1 MTLDTYRPIDP
12 RLTDRV
18 ALTRILQSSIDVTTH
33 VFRSLEPKITLVD
46 HPCGFG
52 KTSCLL
58 SVINE
63 RPDLKFLV
71 VVNTLLEVDRIL
83 SGVSKGHMFAPKDA
97 LEAGTNK
104 SEQLEEMLLA
114 KKSVVIT
121 HKLYERAGWLADYGL
136 LQDYSVII
144 DEVPNAVSVKETVKL
159 GSMEEIY
166 LKQGF
171 LDMSPNGEL
180 TVTQKWVDMVE

>member
-1 MTLDTYRPIDP
+1 
-12 RLTDRV
+12 
-18 ALTRILQSSIDVTTH
+18 
-33 VFRSLEPKITLVD
+33 
-46 HPCGFG
+46 
-52 KTSCLL
+52 
-58 SVINE
+58 
-63 RPDLKFLV
+63 
-71 VVNTLLEVDRIL
+71 
-83 SGVSKGHMFAPKDA
+83 MFAPKDA